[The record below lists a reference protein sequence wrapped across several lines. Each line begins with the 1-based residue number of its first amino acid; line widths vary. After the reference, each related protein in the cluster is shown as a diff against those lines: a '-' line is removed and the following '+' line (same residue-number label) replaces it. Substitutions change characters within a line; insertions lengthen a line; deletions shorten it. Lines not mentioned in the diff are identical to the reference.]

1 VYAGKEGKDRQ
12 STYRYKKT
20 KTNVKEK
27 NMKTRTSLAAAILI
41 LSLSIVGQVY
51 AAYSDPPTWQGMTML
66 NISFNTATNTLDVVD
81 QSTTTY
87 AGGVPL
93 ALNTLPGGRVDEGAT
108 ITTYG
113 TFAPPVNVLDNT
125 AFSRRLGWNP
135 TNYGIGQ
142 LTLQQ
147 RIESV
152 YGTGA
157 SVWINLISKTS
168 GLESYVAVGKTGLG
182 TSPLYPLTPYAGIF
196 GTAGSDTKWHWDYLM
211 DHNTYAVPAAYLVAD
226 KTYSATYDV
235 YIGDSLGN
243 KIGAST
249 LETWTWKAPHTIPAP
264 VPIPA
269 GVWLLGPGLAGLV
282 SLRKRIGRRNS

>member
-1 VYAGKEGKDRQ
+1 
-12 STYRYKKT
+12 
-20 KTNVKEK
+20 
-27 NMKTRTSLAAAILI
+27 MKTRILLAIAILA
-41 LSLSIVGQVY
+41 LSLSIVGQVH
-51 AAYSDPPTWQGMTML
+51 AAYSVPPTWQGMTML
-66 NISFNTATNTLDVVD
+66 NISFNTATRILDVVN

-93 ALNTLPGGRVDEGAT
+93 ALNTLSSGRVDEAAT

-135 TNYGIGQ
+135 TTG
-142 LTLQQ
+142 LQAN
-147 RIESV
+147 IESA

-157 SVWINLISKTS
+157 SIWINLISKTP
-168 GLESYVAVGKTGLG
+168 GLESYVAVAKDGLG
-182 TSPLYPLTPYAGIF
+182 TSPLYPLAPYAGIF

-211 DHNTYAVPAAYLVAD
+211 DHNTYAVPAAYLTPD
-226 KTYSATYDV
+226 KLFTATYDV
-235 YIGDSLGN
+235 YVGDSLGN
-243 KIGAST
+243 KIGASS

-269 GVWLLGPGLAGLV
+269 GVWLLGSGLAGLV
-282 SLRKRIGRRNS
+282 GLRKRIGRRNS